1 VTGLCVIDGVVVDPV
16 AGPVLLDVLAAAL
29 GAFDEAPGAVAPCA
43 AGVVAGAAAA
53 VDRGL
58 DTADG
63 CCGQLWVRLV
73 SLYPSRTFPDPDGR
87 PTDAGSVSWAVV
99 VEVGSVRPA
108 PIVREE
114 GERIILPSMDEE
126 QEAAWVAVTDQAVLR
141 YALLTR
147 YAEDREVQLV
157 LGTFTP
163 FGPEGGVVGGAL
175 TATIQIL

>member
-1 VTGLCVIDGVVVDPV
+1 VTGLCVVDGVVVDPV

-29 GAFDEAPGAVAPCA
+29 EAFDEAPGVVAPCA

-108 PIVREE
+108 P
-114 GERIILPSMDEE
+114 SMDEE